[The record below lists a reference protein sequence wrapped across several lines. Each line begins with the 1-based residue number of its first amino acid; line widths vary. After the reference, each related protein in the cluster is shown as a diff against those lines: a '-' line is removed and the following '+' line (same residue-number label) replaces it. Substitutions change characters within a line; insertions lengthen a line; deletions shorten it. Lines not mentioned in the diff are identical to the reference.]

1 VEAIHLFSLASEKNA
16 WLSTRQA
23 TIAQNISHVDTPGY
37 RAKDIQPFKDVMDK
51 TRLHMAATS
60 PAHLE
65 LDGSARQVRGK
76 KADSWGVTH
85 SGNSVNVEQE
95 LMKAGS
101 VAREHALSTSIIKSF
116 HRMILMSVKG

>member
-1 VEAIHLFSLASEKNA
+1 VEAIHLFSLASQKNE
-16 WLSTRQA
+16 WLSVRQA

-76 KADSWGVTH
+76 NADSWGVTH

-101 VAREHALSTSIIKSF
+101 VGREHALSTSIIKSF